1 MFNKSFTCNVST
13 DENGHFQSST
23 PVEGT
28 HMFAIHAG
36 IRATL
41 LSPAETVVS
50 GTFAIAPAE
59 PREFSGRT
67 SDTIDLGKWQVAK
80 GTNTAVA
87 AGTTTPPRI
96 NTQLVVR
103 FDASPA

>member
-1 MFNKSFTCNVST
+1 MFNKSFTCTVST
-13 DENGHFQSST
+13 DEKGHFQSST

-41 LSPAETVVS
+41 ISPADTAVS

-59 PREFSGRT
+59 PREFSGQT
-67 SDTIDLGKWQVAK
+67 SDTIDLGKWQIAK
-80 GTNTAVA
+80 GTNTATA
-87 AGTTTPPRI
+87 SGFTTPARV